1 MCHAWAASESSSSVP
16 NKHSKSRCEGRQAAL
31 KTPRARRPE
40 RHFICL
46 RVCHVRV
53 TIKPQN
59 ITSKAMIMM
68 FPPVA
73 YSPDCNPGRAT
84 TFSPLDRRMDR
95 WDSAFTTGDLNAKG
109 SNWCSLP
116 KSNRRR
122 GVDDILRLK
131 TKDLDVQSTPKAAI
145 LSVADLYSVSW
156 LQEIHG
162 STRRCTQRVL
172 LTAKS
177 SRTQHDAWIM
187 LSNNARLLLF
197 SLRLF
202 TIKAQR
208 DKVSSPERAGGK
220 KQKR

>member
-1 MCHAWAASESSSSVP
+1 
-16 NKHSKSRCEGRQAAL
+16 
-31 KTPRARRPE
+31 
-40 RHFICL
+40 
-46 RVCHVRV
+46 
-53 TIKPQN
+53 
-59 ITSKAMIMM
+59 
-68 FPPVA
+68 
-73 YSPDCNPGRAT
+73 
-84 TFSPLDRRMDR
+84 MDR

-156 LQEIHG
+156 LQEIHE
-162 STRRCTQRVL
+162 STRGCTQRVL

-177 SRTQHDAWIM
+177 SRTQHDTWIM

-202 TIKAQR
+202 TTKAQR
-208 DKVSSPERAGGK
+208 DKRYHLQSELEAKSKRDSPNQGSNLGPYPGK
-220 KQKR
+220 RIHILLFKARCEGYVITATLSGPTNRLIG